1 MNGTIMVQ
9 TSKLRASAPDLLL
22 PGRSGQ
28 VATTGEQ
35 RTVSIYLA
43 LLACFRS
50 LSARL
55 RPFGVAANRP
65 CVLIIIKV
73 AESRDRFL
81 ACMENKIMVAGLF
94 HKLREGGGQSSRRPK
109 DAL

>member
-9 TSKLRASAPDLLL
+9 TSKLRASAPDSLL

-73 AESRDRFL
+73 AESRDL
-81 ACMENKIMVAGLF
+81 ACMENKIWVAGLF
-94 HKLREGGGQSSRRPK
+94 HELREGGGQSSRRPK